1 MNFVRM
7 SGSTSFA
14 APTAS
19 PRNSASINARQVA
32 FIAAIVVFRS
42 TSVGN
47 SGAKGTIESFTS
59 ARTPHDNAELAIS
72 RGIIFFMLTDIGVKR
87 STTNAAKRP
96 PEIA

>member
-32 FIAAIVVFRS
+32 FIAAIVDFRS

-47 SGAKGTIESFTS
+47 SDAKGTIESFTS
-59 ARTPHDNAELAIS
+59 ARTPLDNAELTINK
-72 RGIIFFMLTDIGVKR
+72 RNIRFMLD
-87 STTNAAKRP
+87 
-96 PEIA
+96 